1 MGGMMGGMGGGMGGY
16 GGGMG
21 GMGGGMM
28 GGMGG
33 MGGMMGGMG
42 GMMGG
47 GGMMGRYMAQSLRQL
62 IQESIEPDSWFEL
75 SDLGEGTIMTYPTTQ
90 PKKLAVYQTAEVHQ
104 QIADLLDQLR
114 KALGE
119 QVSIEARY
127 LVVSENFLEDI
138 GLDLDFS
145 YNIGGKW
152 GLMTFSQGS
161 SVVAAPTIGTGV
173 AGSMG
178 NITTENP
185 SMGIIGGYGSVL
197 DDLQVSF
204 ILRATQARSDSKSL
218 AAPRLTVMSG
228 ERASFSLTDMV
239 SYALPPTQTQGTFQ
253 TGGGQGTV
261 GQSGTYQNVQYLN
274 IGSMLGISPT
284 ISKDKKYV
292 LLNIQTTQTD
302 LLGFATHQV
311 ADTSGGDGTT
321 DGEPNSYPVQVP
333 ETETANVMTRVS
345 VPDGGTLLLGGHKIA
360 AQAEKEAGVPVLSK
374 IPIIGAL
381 FTNRSKVR
389 DEKVLLIL
397 VKPTIILQDEKEQEA
412 IAAMEESTDDY
423 RLQY

>member
-1 MGGMMGGMGGGMGGY
+1 MGGM
-16 GGGMG
+16 
-21 GMGGGMM
+21 
-28 GGMGG
+28 
-33 MGGMMGGMG
+33 GMMGGMG

-47 GGMMGRYMAQSLRQL
+47 GGIMGRDMAQSLRQL

-173 AGSMG
+173 AGSLG
-178 NITTENP
+178 NITTANP

-239 SYALPPTQTQGTFQ
+239 SYALPPTQTQGIFQ
-253 TGGGQGTV
+253 GGTQGGTV
-261 GQSGTYQNVQYLN
+261 GQQGTFQNVNYTTV
-274 IGSMLGISPT
+274 GSILSISPT

-302 LLGFATHQV
+302 LLGFATHEV
-311 ADTSGGDGTT
+311 ADTGTTDGTT
-321 DGEPNSYPVQVP
+321 DGGGEPNSYQVSVP

-389 DEKVLLIL
+389 DERVLLIL